1 MTQSYLRI
9 SIVNVNQSNKSYTV
23 SDAPSSKYRYK
34 SQLYILILSSYQ
46 KRYTNAETIHSLP
59 LNFSRSKGLNVNDIQ
74 KQWFAEGTPEKDC
87 LQYMA
92 HGRQ

>member
-1 MTQSYLRI
+1 ML
-9 SIVNVNQSNKSYTV
+9 
-23 SDAPSSKYRYK
+23 
-34 SQLYILILSSYQ
+34 LSYQ
-46 KRYTNAETIHSLP
+46 KRYSNAKKIHSLP

>member
-1 MTQSYLRI
+1 MPQSYLKI
-9 SIVNVNQSNKSYTV
+9 FIVNVNQSNKSYTV
-23 SDAPSSKYRYK
+23 YRYK
-34 SQLYILILSSYQ
+34 SQLYISLLLCYQ
-46 KRYTNAETIHSLP
+46 KRYTNAEKTHSLP

>member
-1 MTQSYLRI
+1 MLLSYCK
-9 SIVNVNQSNKSYTV
+9 NQ
-23 SDAPSSKYRYK
+23 
-34 SQLYILILSSYQ
+34 
-46 KRYTNAETIHSLP
+46 TNAESIHSLP

>member
-1 MTQSYLRI
+1 MTQSYLKI
-9 SIVNVNQSNKSYTV
+9 FIVNVNLSNKSYTV
-23 SDAPSSKYRYK
+23 PRYRYK
-34 SQLYILILSSYQ
+34 SQLYISILISYQ
-46 KRYTNAETIHSLP
+46 KRYTIADKIHSLP